1 MGWSFSLIYSAMGD
15 ETVTQETTGN
25 KGSRSWMDT
34 CRSNPF
40 GLFLFGAQPGTGRGA
55 GNVGTWQD
63 RHVLHSSYPPPL
75 GLGKAGAANV
85 GRGAERGSFCLC
97 VLVG

>member
-1 MGWSFSLIYSAMGD
+1 M
-15 ETVTQETTGN
+15 TQETTGN

-63 RHVLHSSYPPPL
+63 RHVLHSSYPPPHSAWAKL
-75 GLGKAGAANV
+75 ARLMWGGGLNAGLFV
-85 GRGAERGSFCLC
+85 C
-97 VLVG
+97 VF